1 MFCLQRFVCFVPY
14 SLISILKKKKT
25 ESAFNRKRLKIIPRH
40 FHLLRGCCKKSGFA
54 WLTLL
59 SLSLLANNVNAGNLS
74 TSTEVQKNIKILIE
88 TRSCPQCDLSGANLS
103 RFDLSDTN
111 LDGANLSRSKLALAN
126 LSAANLQ
133 NADLREANFSGADLA
148 NTDMRGADLTG
159 TIFVGAYMVGTMMD
173 GKMINT
179 TPYASDKISDV
190 EESVYVEDIV
200 KSKKPQDPKELKIG
214 MRKDFEET
222 PPVVPVEIIEEK
234 TAQETEVVDP
244 VESVTFAYAETAEE
258 MLPSQSAVAPDAK
271 VAPAIDE
278 VRIQEDVIATL
289 ATEGLPDISETK
301 KEPAPKQ
308 VTDATIEKSQ
318 EAEEVLVN
326 EVFTEESKVEDLVNN
341 DKESVAEES
350 PQSIDV
356 PEESEGIVQ
365 SVLNMFSSAEP
376 STEVLRNAAV
386 LLDTNHCY
394 GCDLQGVNLSGE
406 NLDGADLEGANLSN
420 AILKNIDL
428 EGANLKGA
436 NLSGAD
442 LSGAD
447 LSEADL
453 YKADLS
459 GANLSDANLENSLLD
474 DANFTGVIG
483 YNSPGILLLDA
494 Q

>member
-1 MFCLQRFVCFVPY
+1 MFCLQRFVCFVRY
-14 SLISILKKKKT
+14 SLISILKNQKT
-25 ESAFNRKRLKIIPRH
+25 ESAFNRNWLEVLPRH
-40 FHLLRGCCKKSGFA
+40 YQLLRGCCKKSGFA

-59 SLSLLANNVNAGNLS
+59 SLSLLANHAHAENLS
-74 TSTEVQKNIKILIE
+74 TSTAVQENIKILIE

-103 RFDLSDTN
+103 RFDLSGAN
-111 LDGANLSRSKLALAN
+111 LNGANLSRSKLALAN
-126 LSAANLQ
+126 LSEANLQ
-133 NADLREANFSGADLA
+133 NANLREANFSGADLA

-159 TIFVGAYMVGTMMD
+159 TIFAGAYMVGTMLD
-173 GKMINT
+173 GKMKNT
-179 TPYASDKISDV
+179 APYASDKISDV
-190 EESVYVEDIV
+190 EESVYVEDTG
-200 KSKKPQDPKELKIG
+200 KSKRP
-214 MRKDFEET
+214 
-222 PPVVPVEIIEEK
+222 
-234 TAQETEVVDP
+234 QETEVVNP
-244 VESVTFAYAETAEE
+244 VESAVFPYAETSET
-258 MLPSQSAVAPDAK
+258 MTPSESAVAPDAK
-271 VAPAIDE
+271 VAPDIDE
-278 VRIQEDVIATL
+278 VRIQEDVVATL
-289 ATEGLPDISETK
+289 ATDDLPDISETK
-301 KEPAPKQ
+301 KHPAPEQ
-308 VTDATIEKSQ
+308 LTDATIEKAP
-318 EAEEVLVN
+318 EAEDVLVN
-326 EVFTEESKVEDLVNN
+326 EVLVEENKVEDLVTN
-341 DKESVAEES
+341 DKESVAEKS

-356 PEESEGIVQ
+356 PEESKGIVQ

-386 LLDTNHCY
+386 LLDSNHCY

-420 AILKNIDL
+420 AILKGTDF

-459 GANLSDANLENSLLD
+459 GANLSDANLEKILLD